1 MGIFSVRDKV
11 GIYRLGRNDALKNSY
26 VKRFPGRQPPSILI
40 FPPLFAILAFLYA
53 QFFLKTH
60 LILKKNR
67 KKLLNIN

>member
-11 GIYRLGRNDALKNSY
+11 GIYRLCNNVALETSY
-26 VKRFPGRQPPSILI
+26 VKRFPGQQPPSILI

-53 QFFLKTH
+53 QFLLKTH

-67 KKLLNIN
+67 KKMLNIN